1 MSYDDLDRSPR
12 ELTTLSDGNIRY
24 YEYENDKFEYL
35 SQHSAADPQRGIA
48 FVPKRGVNTHQN
60 EITRVYRTVND
71 TMVEPVSFVVP
82 RRAEVFQNDIYPPTV
97 GSKPAMSSSEWFGG
111 KDGLPPKINLEDI
124 FDGQE
129 PQEIASEYSA
139 PAPMS
144 KPTPAPTPA
153 PAPTKKEPEPEPKP
167 APVSSRGPPPSLK
180 DNQSMSSLADK
191 FADKSED
198 QQDDDDDDFG
208 DVPAQSM
215 RANAMSGIST
225 PVTMKS
231 PEPVRES
238 ALPSFMSQK
247 SEPVP
252 AAEPTGTSA
261 PVETATTSTST
272 SLPEPSA
279 PASTST
285 AASSSGA
292 GASAAQGLGKH
303 LQDIKAMLEMQ
314 QKTMAEQSEKI
325 DALTKEV
332 AALRGSS

>member
-1 MSYDDLDRSPR
+1 
-12 ELTTLSDGNIRY
+12 
-24 YEYENDKFEYL
+24 
-35 SQHSAADPQRGIA
+35 
-48 FVPKRGVNTHQN
+48 
-60 EITRVYRTVND
+60 
-71 TMVEPVSFVVP
+71 MVEPVSFVVP

-153 PAPTKKEPEPEPKP
+153 PAPVKKEPEPEPKP
-167 APVSSRGPPPSLK
+167 APVSSRAPPPSLK

-198 QQDDDDDDFG
+198 QQDDEDDDFG
-208 DVPAQSM
+208 DVPSHSM

-231 PEPVRES
+231 PDPVREI
-238 ALPSFMSQK
+238 PSFMSQK

-252 AAEPTGTSA
+252 AAEPKAVSA
-261 PVETATTSTST
+261 PVEPATTSTST
-272 SLPEPSA
+272 STPESSA
-279 PASTST
+279 PTSTST

-325 DALTKEV
+325 DVLTKEV